1 MSGGAAFV
9 LSSVSFAEQKSF
21 PISILNALL
30 SFVLFVPFV
39 LRSFRG

>member
-1 MSGGAAFV
+1 MSGGAAVV
-9 LSSVSFAEQKSF
+9 LSVSFAEQNSF
-21 PISILNALL
+21 LNINVNALL